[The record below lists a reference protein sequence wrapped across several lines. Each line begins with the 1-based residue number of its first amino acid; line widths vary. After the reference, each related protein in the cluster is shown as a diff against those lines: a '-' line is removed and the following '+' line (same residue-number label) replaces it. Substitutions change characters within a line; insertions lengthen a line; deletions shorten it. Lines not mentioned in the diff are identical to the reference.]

1 MVETYIERAQAC
13 LKQLE
18 GICPDQFRRG
28 IFVEE
33 TIPEGALLF
42 IGINPSFTEGDAV
55 PGDEKYSPTYSL
67 ENLEHPYYKKIKN
80 VTVDEIHL
88 PFGHHDLFPIR
99 ERNQKV
105 IERMF
110 DGENGPLVPKKAY
123 VSFVNEAL
131 KWSAA
136 TIIKAKPK
144 MIVVINTF
152 ASRLF
157 FDARIDGN
165 TLLGFKPANGELWSE
180 ELGADFVRINDQVVP
195 ILFSGMLSG
204 QRALD
209 RYSEFR
215 LFWHIRH
222 ILSHPSCWPK

>member
-1 MVETYIERAQAC
+1 MKTDINNANTC
-13 LKQLE
+13 LKHLE
-18 GICPDQFRRG
+18 EICPNQFNRGIC
-28 IFVEE
+28 VEE
-33 TIPEGALLF
+33 SIPEGALLF
-42 IGINPSFTEGDAV
+42 VGINPSFKKGDAI
-55 PGDEKYSPTYSL
+55 PGMDKYRSTYSL
-67 ENLEHPYYKKIKN
+67 DNLEHPYFRKAK
-80 VTVDEIHL
+80 EIADKLNL

-99 ERNQKV
+99 ESDQKV
-105 IERMF
+105 IEQMF
-110 DGENGPLVPKKAY
+110 DGENGPLVAKEGY
-123 VSFVNEAL
+123 RSFVDAAL

-136 TIIKAKPK
+136 TIIAAKPK

-165 TLLGFKPANGELWSE
+165 PLLGFKPANGELWSE
-180 ELGADFVRINDQVVP
+180 ELGADFVRIKNQVVP

-215 LFWHIRH
+215 LCWHIHH
-222 ILSHPSCWPK
+222 ILSHQGFWPKA

>member
-1 MVETYIERAQAC
+1 MKTDIKGAQAC
-13 LKQLE
+13 LNYLKKISSDQYKR
-18 GICPDQFRRG
+18 GIC
-28 IFVEE
+28 VEKD
-33 TIPEGALLF
+33 IPEGSLLF
-42 IGINPSFTEGDAV
+42 IGINPSFKKGDAV
-55 PGDEKYSPTYSL
+55 PGIDKYCPTYSL
-67 ENLEHPYYKKIKN
+67 DSLEHPYFKKAK
-80 VTVDEIHL
+80 EIADKLTL
-88 PFGHHDLFPIR
+88 PFGHHDLFPVR
-99 ERNQKV
+99 ESDQKV

-110 DGENGPLVPKKAY
+110 DGENGPLVAKEDY
-123 VSFVNEAL
+123 RLFVNAAL

-136 TIIKAKPK
+136 TIIEAKPK

-165 TLLGFKPANGELWSE
+165 PLLGFKPANGELWSE
-180 ELGADFVRINDQVVP
+180 ELGADFIRINDQVVP

>member
-1 MVETYIERAQAC
+1 METNIERAQAC
-13 LKQLE
+13 LKNLE
-18 GICPDQFRRG
+18 VICPDQFKRG

-33 TIPEGALLF
+33 SIPEGALLF
-42 IGINPSFTEGDAV
+42 IGINPSFKKEDAV
-55 PGDEKYSPTYSL
+55 PGIDKYSPMYSL
-67 ENLEHPYYKKIKN
+67 DNLEHPYFKKAK
-80 VTVDEIHL
+80 EIADKLKL

-99 ERNQKV
+99 ESDQKV
-105 IERMF
+105 IEQMF
-110 DGENGPLVPKKAY
+110 DGENGPLVPKKEY
-123 VSFVNEAL
+123 VSFVNAAL

-136 TIIKAKPK
+136 TIIAAKPK

-165 TLLGFKPANGELWSE
+165 PMLGFKPANGELWSE
-180 ELGADFVRINDQVVP
+180 ELGADFIRINNQVVP

-215 LFWHIRH
+215 LCWHIQH
-222 ILSHPSCWPK
+222 ILSHQDFWPEA